1 MLFSSLEFIFLFLP
15 VCTAVYFLVPPR
27 TKNAVLLAFSLIFYG
42 FGEPVYVF
50 LMIFTVAADY
60 IFGVL
65 VQKNAPYPKRAKAVL
80 IISIIFNLGI
90 LAYFKYSALFAKALS
105 TTLGISLPLGALPD
119 LPIGISFYTFQAMSY
134 VIDVYRKV
142 EAAERDPIALGTYV
156 ALFPQLVAGP
166 IIKYTEI
173 SAQLKSRSHTIE
185 QAASGIRRFSVGLA
199 KKCILANAAGELWRD
214 FSVAL
219 SGGGEISTLG
229 AWWALIAFSFQIYF
243 DFSGYSDMAIG
254 LGRILGFEFPEN
266 FNYPYTAKS
275 ITDFWR
281 RWHITLSTWFREY
294 VYIPLGGNRR
304 GRARMYLNLFI
315 VWSLTGLWHGAALN
329 FLLWG
334 LYYFLLLSLEK
345 AVISKWLERA
355 PEILCH
361 IYSLFFIAL
370 GWLIFASDGTEGSL
384 TVSKAISCLYAMLGV
399 GGTPIT
405 TSGALYDTLR
415 TLPFFLIM
423 TLSATPLPKRI
434 SERISQSTPK
444 ISRVAQNAL
453 SLFLILLSTAYL
465 VSSGYNPFLYF
476 RF

>member
-15 VCTAVYFLVPPR
+15 VCLAVYFLVPLR
-27 TKNAVLLAFSLIFYG
+27 AKNAVLLVFSLIFYG

-60 IFGVL
+60 IFGAL
-65 VQKNAPYPKRAKAVL
+65 VEKSAPHPKRAKAVL

-90 LAYFKYSALFAKALS
+90 LAYFKYSVLFAKALS
-105 TTLGISLPLGALPD
+105 ATLGISLPLGALPD

-134 VIDVYRKV
+134 VIDVYRKT
-142 EAAERDPIALGTYV
+142 ETAERDPIILGTYV

-166 IIKYTEI
+166 IIRYSEI
-173 SAQLKSRSHTIE
+173 SSQLRGRSHSISR
-185 QAASGIRRFSVGLA
+185 AASGIRRFSVGLA

-214 FSVAL
+214 FAVTL

-229 AWWALIAFSFQIYF
+229 AWWAIIAFSSQIYF

-254 LGRILGFEFPEN
+254 LGHILGFEFPEN

-294 VYIPLGGNRR
+294 VYISLGGNRR
-304 GRARMYLNLFI
+304 GRARMYVNLFV

-345 AVISKWLERA
+345 AVLSRWLARA
-355 PEILCH
+355 PKALCH
-361 IYSLFFIAL
+361 LYSLFFIAL
-370 GWLIFASDGTEGSL
+370 GWLIFASDGTVGSL
-384 TVSKAISCLYAMLGV
+384 TVSGAISCLYAMLGV

-405 TSGALYDTLR
+405 TSGAIYTALR
-415 TLPFFLIM
+415 TLPFFIIM
-423 TLSATPLPKRI
+423 TLSATPIPKRLA
-434 SERISQSTPK
+434 ERTSHNFPT
-444 ISRVAQNAL
+444 VANAAQNAL